1 MEDLQ
6 VEICVYGAEQI
17 CPSCVNLPSSRE
29 TAEWLQAA
37 LDRKY
42 GSRIIRVRYIDI
54 HQPEGEKEKSFSK
67 RVIEEDLWY
76 PVVVIQ
82 DQIVAEG
89 NPKLKDIYAAL
100 EKIGI
105 AG

>member
-1 MEDLQ
+1 MADVK
-6 VEICVYGAEQI
+6 VEICVYGAEQV

-37 LDRKY
+37 LGRKY
-42 GSRIIRVRYIDI
+42 GSQVLVRYIDI
-54 HQPEGEKEKSFSK
+54 HHPQDEKEEFFSR

-105 AG
+105 AI